1 MVGDVID
8 GRVILH
14 ESPVFKDEE
23 SSSDYSIVIT
33 LPEIIDG
40 EYVDPTYNNNEF
52 RVEPKGTKYSTHR
65 VMSDDYDPD
74 YQTIYF
80 MDDGKYKGDVWPGFP
95 E

>member
-33 LPEIIDG
+33 LPEGVDG
-40 EYVDPTYNNNEF
+40 EYVSPVPIKISIGICL
-52 RVEPKGTKYSTHR
+52 R
-65 VMSDDYDPD
+65 
-74 YQTIYF
+74 I
-80 MDDGKYKGDVWPGFP
+80 
-95 E
+95 

>member
-8 GRVILH
+8 GRVVLH

-40 EYVDPTYNNNEF
+40 EYVFYTRMGPNNIYAIKADGTGTPTKVF
-52 RVEPKGTKYSTHR
+52 STHGGPIQ
-65 VMSDDYDPD
+65 SEYSNWGPN
-74 YQTIYF
+74 
-80 MDDGKYKGDVWPGFP
+80 PSN
-95 E
+95 